1 MMFVVNSKIHLV
13 TKVSLFI
20 VNYKRELRM
29 RVDIRRKRKVKKTTK
44 YRKNKENAEES
55 RGSTKESTRRNK
67 NIGR

>member
-1 MMFVVNSKIHLV
+1 MFVVNSKIHLV